1 MLRLRGNK
9 PLAQAME
16 IVTFFKVGDTYTN
29 DQIRFSLDLENLG
42 GIRPAL
48 DSSRRVRH
56 VAIMTAA
63 EDSERLPSENPYQDR
78 IESTSLRTQPRV
90 ARATKC

>member
-1 MLRLRGNK
+1 MN
-9 PLAQAME
+9 E
-16 IVTFFKVGDTYTN
+16 VTSFKVGGAYTN

-48 DSSRRVRH
+48 DAKGNLRH

-63 EDSERLPSENPYQDR
+63 EESGKLHAENPYHDR
-78 IESTSLRTQPRV
+78 IEGDVLTYTAQGRDGD
-90 ARATKC
+90 

>member
-42 GIRPAL
+42 ASGP
-48 DSSRRVRH
+48 H
-56 VAIMTAA
+56 
-63 EDSERLPSENPYQDR
+63 
-78 IESTSLRTQPRV
+78 
-90 ARATKC
+90 